1 MKKVTLWLAAAA
13 IFFPLMASAADFT
26 WNTGASGSISDGS
39 NWSGEVSPF
48 DASGAA
54 ATGNITISSGTPTYT
69 ALSLSGDAALSVSGI
84 TAITAGVTS
93 RSREAPV

>member
-54 ATGNITISSGTPTYT
+54 APGNITLSSAMTQEKSTF
-69 ALSLSGDAALSVSGI
+69 LSTSG
-84 TAITAGVTS
+84 
-93 RSREAPV
+93 RSQR